1 MGDGIDR
8 RRRRGFRLK
17 CGAGPLTRAE
27 PPGSA
32 VGPGT
37 RPTLRCH
44 CILRASIRGH
54 RGPGIP
60 TLASLPADALL
71 FWGPNWRDLTLPR
84 ASPGY
89 KRHSATALIN
99 CISCCIWLHLLHFIA
114 FYSPFVLENR
124 GLGVSPDRSVTR
136 RPLIGIM
143 TRCSVRCATCW
154 RNSASQPKPSTSNF
168 KFIPDSGTEHQRAA
182 SIC

>member
-1 MGDGIDR
+1 MWGGSPDPR
-8 RRRRGFRLK
+8 RAPWLGCRTGHPPHP
-17 CGAGPLTRAE
+17 PLSLYFASLNTR
-27 PPGSA
+27 S
-32 VGPGT
+32 PGT
-37 RPTLRCH
+37 WNTDSCLIASRRPVVL
-44 CILRASIRGH
+44 
-54 RGPGIP
+54 
-60 TLASLPADALL
+60 
-71 FWGPNWRDLTLPR
+71 GPNWRDLTLPR